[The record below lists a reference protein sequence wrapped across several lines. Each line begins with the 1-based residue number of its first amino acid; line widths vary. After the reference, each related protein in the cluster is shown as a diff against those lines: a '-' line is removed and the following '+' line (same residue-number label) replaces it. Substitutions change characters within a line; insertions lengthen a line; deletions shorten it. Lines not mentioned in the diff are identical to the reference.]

1 MIEAM
6 KPLATLVVATALG
19 TGAALAAES
28 LSKDLT
34 STLAL
39 LGLPCGQVVSA
50 QRLGENDYLATC
62 RNKNRYRVY
71 INDKG
76 RVVAE
81 KR

>member
-1 MIEAM
+1 MIHRIARS
-6 KPLATLVVATALG
+6 ATIF
-19 TGAALAAES
+19 ALAVVHAGPTMAADA

-39 LGLPCGQVVSA
+39 LGVPCGKVVNA

-62 RNKNRYRVY
+62 SNKMRYRVY
-71 INDKG
+71 MNAQG